1 MKIRLASVL
10 LVTLLG
16 GGAGAGCKSK
26 TTSIDEQTQKDL
38 AARRDVLLATRKKLS
53 EDKAKIE
60 AEIKTVEASGG
71 DATGLKKKLSDVTE
85 QQSEVLAGQIS
96 ELSAKVD
103 GIARSNSSDAPSSA
117 ALQAEVTRLEGLVNK
132 LEAALRAANP
142 GGGGSDLEAKLLAQ
156 MNTLTEKCGNSAGPA
171 VVVQTAAPKGSN
183 YTRAEVEPLLS
194 KARANMSKKG
204 LMISDLPGQ
213 AQGLEGEATKAMA
226 DGDWGRAYLAAAQ
239 LAGNV
244 DAIKVDRDF
253 VRAKMAR
260 LNARVSSAKLN
271 ESANAAMSAGLVEVS
286 DKYSSG
292 DFAAANRK
300 INQMFASL

>member
-103 GIARSNSSDAPSSA
+103 GIARSNSSDAP
-117 ALQAEVTRLEGLVNK
+117 
-132 LEAALRAANP
+132 
-142 GGGGSDLEAKLLAQ
+142 
-156 MNTLTEKCGNSAGPA
+156 
-171 VVVQTAAPKGSN
+171 
-183 YTRAEVEPLLS
+183 
-194 KARANMSKKG
+194 
-204 LMISDLPGQ
+204 
-213 AQGLEGEATKAMA
+213 
-226 DGDWGRAYLAAAQ
+226 
-239 LAGNV
+239 
-244 DAIKVDRDF
+244 F
-253 VRAKMAR
+253 
-260 LNARVSSAKLN
+260 
-271 ESANAAMSAGLVEVS
+271 
-286 DKYSSG
+286 
-292 DFAAANRK
+292 
-300 INQMFASL
+300 